1 MSHSAHSTAPGVV
14 ASLASVVA
22 RGFIVDLRSL
32 AVFRM
37 AVALVVLGDVWVA
50 WGNGPLLY
58 TDDGLL
64 PRPILFE
71 RHWPGAMA
79 WSLHA
84 LGGSWAWQAT
94 LLGIEG
100 LAALCLLAG
109 WHTRLATI
117 VCWVLVCSLEL
128 RNPLV
133 TSGADTVLRL
143 LLFWGMFLPLGAC
156 WSLDESRKPG
166 TCSDDRNTLFSILAA
181 CFLMQIALIYVF
193 SVACKTHPAWWSDG
207 TALREVL
214 ELDVYVRPFG
224 IWLRSH
230 PTLCVVLT
238 KLTVCLELFGPVI
251 ALLPVW
257 RTGARLVA
265 ASAFFMLHGG
275 IACCLDIGFF
285 PYIMM
290 AAWCAFL
297 PGVVWDKLA
306 RRGSAA
312 DVEPAG
318 RVPAAV
324 PWPVNA
330 FCGLCLAFVFIWNL
344 RGTDFAFWER
354 LLRRSVNPVALALRL
369 EQQWAMFSPRPTRDD
384 GWFILRAGLS
394 DGREV
399 DLLRDGG
406 PVEWGK
412 PPLISA
418 TFKDARWQKLLM
430 NLWLQRYAAQRQAFG
445 DCLAGDWNARHGGLS
460 QVVAWQFWFVLERTQ
475 DDGSPGPPQP
485 VLLHENE
492 RFGDRAPA
500 PGTNLLRAGAP

>member
-1 MSHSAHSTAPGVV
+1 M
-14 ASLASVVA
+14 
-22 RGFIVDLRSL
+22 DLRSL

-50 WGNGPLLY
+50 WGNVHVFY

-64 PRPILFE
+64 PRAVLFDQL
-71 RHWPGAMA
+71 WPGSMA

-84 LGGSWAWQAT
+84 WSGSWAWQAA
-94 LLGIEG
+94 LLGLEG
-100 LAALCLLAG
+100 LAALCLLVG
-109 WHTRLATI
+109 WRTRLST
-117 VCWVLVCSLEL
+117 VMCWVLVCSLEL

-133 TSGADTVLRL
+133 ISGADTVLRL
-143 LLFWGMFLPLGAC
+143 VLFWGMFLPLGAR
-156 WSLDESRKPG
+156 WSVDAWHQPAMG
-166 TCSDDRNTLFSILAA
+166 AADGNTLASISAA
-181 CFLMQIALIYVF
+181 CFLVQIALIYIF
-193 SVACKTHPAWWSDG
+193 SVACKTHPAWWNEG

-214 ELDVYVRPFG
+214 ELDIYARPMG
-224 IWLRSH
+224 VWLRSH
-230 PTLCVVLT
+230 PALCVALT
-238 KLTVCLELFGPVI
+238 RLTVCLEILGPVV

-265 ASAFFMLHGG
+265 VSAFFMLHGG

-285 PYIMM
+285 PYVMM

-297 PGVVWDKLA
+297 PGPFWDKVT
-306 RRGSAA
+306 RRKPVAAA
-312 DVEPAG
+312 DPAG
-318 RVPAAV
+318 QEPTM
-324 PWPVNA
+324 PWPVHA
-330 FCGLCLAFVFIWNL
+330 FCALCLAFVFLWNL

-354 LLRRSVNPVALALRL
+354 LLPRAVNPVALALRV

-399 DLLRDGG
+399 DLLRDGA

-412 PPLISA
+412 PPLVSA

-430 NLWLQRYAAQRQAFG
+430 NLWLQRYSAHRQAFG
-445 DCLAGDWNARHGGLS
+445 DCLAREWNARHGGLS

-475 DDGSPGPPQP
+475 DDGSPGPGQP
-485 VLLHENE
+485 VMLHENE
-492 RFGDRAPA
+492 RFGSRIDSASP
-500 PGTNLLRAGAP
+500 LLMHRPSARSSP